1 MVNPFLREFVCN
13 KNVSFHTSILL
24 KVNFFSFNFQAFFQ
38 MFRIYYFKECFL
50 MAANAIYFFK
60 LFPLSRKQVRTPV
73 GSLRKFE
80 NLLPRTFKLFDRP
93 YHDHLHI
100 TYDQE

>member
-1 MVNPFLREFVCN
+1 
-13 KNVSFHTSILL
+13 
-24 KVNFFSFNFQAFFQ
+24 
-38 MFRIYYFKECFL
+38 

-80 NLLPRTFKLFDRP
+80 NLLPRTFKLFDRL